1 MEGPASIAGGGRRY
15 GVRSSGTIQR
25 GRGAAPIE
33 IRESLAMM
41 LPFITVESQDTATV
55 INTLEVASVTL
66 GNVKTVERP
75 APQRVESP
83 GALA

>member
-1 MEGPASIAGGGRRY
+1 
-15 GVRSSGTIQR
+15 
-25 GRGAAPIE
+25 
-33 IRESLAMM
+33 MM